1 MNEGERGFLRANHRA
16 ILATKRADGGVQMSP
31 VLAVLDGDELL
42 ISTQE
47 ATAKYRNLSR
57 HPYAW
62 VCVINERFFGQWL
75 DVSGPVEIVRG
86 EEAIEPLVHYYRLA
100 SGEHSNW
107 DEYRQAMRTD
117 RRVLVKVRVE
127 RTVGP
132 V

>member
-1 MNEGERGFLRANHRA
+1 VNEGERGFLRANHRA